1 MGRTYGGGGC
11 VMRSGRFGIAR
22 IMKYVIL
29 ILTVAFVVLLLMYA
43 SGSNRP
49 FDEVEKA
56 VSSSLDKTNLTRQDG
71 AAFKRRF
78 GLSEADY
85 AGVMYYASEFSISAE
100 EVLVIQVKDDSQVQE
115 VTEAIERQVESRKND
130 FDGYAPEEVKL
141 LEDAKQSVRGRYIFF
156 AAAPKAEEYLE
167 VFSNSL

>member
-1 MGRTYGGGGC
+1 MRTGGF
-11 VMRSGRFGIAR
+11 RIAR
-22 IMKYVIL
+22 VMKYVVL
-29 ILTVAFVVLLLMYA
+29 VLTIAFVVVLMIYA
-43 SGSNRP
+43 SGSSRP
-49 FDEVEKA
+49 FKEVEDA
-56 VSSSLDKTNLTRQDG
+56 VSRSLDKSNLTLQDG
-71 AAFKRRF
+71 AAFKREF

-100 EVLVIQVKDDSQVQE
+100 EVLVVLVKDESQVQE
-115 VTEAIERQVESRKND
+115 VTEAIDKQTEARKND

-167 VFSNSL
+167 AFGSSL

>member
-1 MGRTYGGGGC
+1 MRTDG
-11 VMRSGRFGIAR
+11 FGIVR
-22 IMKYVIL
+22 VMKYVVLVL
-29 ILTVAFVVLLLMYA
+29 IAAFVAVLMIYA
-43 SGSNRP
+43 SGSSRP
-49 FDEVEKA
+49 FEEVEDA
-56 VSSSLDKTNLTRQDG
+56 VSRSLDKSNLTLQDG
-71 AAFKRRF
+71 AAFKRKF

-100 EVLVIQVKDDSQVQE
+100 EVLVVLVKEESQVQE
-115 VTEAIERQVESRKND
+115 VTEAIDRQVEARKND

-167 VFSNSL
+167 AFSSSL

>member
-1 MGRTYGGGGC
+1 MRTGGF
-11 VMRSGRFGIAR
+11 RIAR
-22 IMKYVIL
+22 VMKYVVL
-29 ILTVAFVVLLLMYA
+29 VLTIAFVVVLMIYA
-43 SGSNRP
+43 SGSSRP
-49 FDEVEKA
+49 FKEVEDA
-56 VSSSLDKTNLTRQDG
+56 VSRSLDKSNLTLQDG
-71 AAFKRRF
+71 AAFKREF

-100 EVLVIQVKDDSQVQE
+100 EVLVILVKDESQVQE
-115 VTEAIERQVESRKND
+115 VTEAIDKQVEARKND

-167 VFSNSL
+167 AFSSSL

>member
-1 MGRTYGGGGC
+1 MRTDG
-11 VMRSGRFGIAR
+11 FGIAR
-22 IMKYVIL
+22 VMKYVVLVL
-29 ILTVAFVVLLLMYA
+29 IAAFVAVLMIYA
-43 SGSNRP
+43 SGSSRP
-49 FDEVEKA
+49 FEEVEDA
-56 VSSSLDKTNLTRQDG
+56 VSRSLDKSNLTLQAG
-71 AAFKRRF
+71 AAFKRKF

-100 EVLVIQVKDDSQVQE
+100 EVLVVLVKEESQVQE
-115 VTEAIERQVESRKND
+115 VTEAIDRQVEARKND

-167 VFSNSL
+167 AFSDSL

>member
-1 MGRTYGGGGC
+1 MRTDG
-11 VMRSGRFGIAR
+11 FGIAR
-22 IMKYVIL
+22 VMKYVVLVL
-29 ILTVAFVVLLLMYA
+29 IAAFVAVLMIYA
-43 SGSNRP
+43 SGSSRP
-49 FDEVEKA
+49 FEEVEDA
-56 VSSSLDKTNLTRQDG
+56 VSRSLDKSNLTLQDG
-71 AAFKRRF
+71 AAFKRKF

-100 EVLVIQVKDDSQVQE
+100 EVLVVLVKEESQVQE
-115 VTEAIERQVESRKND
+115 VTEAIDRRVEARKND

-167 VFSNSL
+167 AFSDSL

>member
-1 MGRTYGGGGC
+1 MKTGGFTFSR
-11 VMRSGRFGIAR
+11 V
-22 IMKYVIL
+22 MKYVVLGLL
-29 ILTVAFVVLLLMYA
+29 IAFVVLLMIYA
-43 SGSNRP
+43 SGSSRP
-49 FDEVEKA
+49 FEEVEDA
-56 VSSSLDKTNLTRQDG
+56 VSSSLDKSNLVRKDG
-71 AAFKRRF
+71 AAFKREF

-100 EVLVIQVKDDSQVQE
+100 EVLVILVKDESQVQE
-115 VTEAIERQVESRKND
+115 VMGAIDRHVEARKND

-167 VFSNSL
+167 AFSSSL

>member
-1 MGRTYGGGGC
+1 MRTGGF
-11 VMRSGRFGIAR
+11 RIAR
-22 IMKYVIL
+22 VMKYVVL
-29 ILTVAFVVLLLMYA
+29 VLTIAFVAVLMIYA
-43 SGSNRP
+43 SGSSRP
-49 FDEVEKA
+49 FEEVEDA
-56 VSSSLDKTNLTRQDG
+56 VSRSLDKSNLTLQDG
-71 AAFKRRF
+71 AAFKREF

-100 EVLVIQVKDDSQVQE
+100 EVLVVLVKDESQVQE
-115 VTEAIERQVESRKND
+115 VTEAIDKQVEARKND

-167 VFSNSL
+167 AFSSSL

>member
-1 MGRTYGGGGC
+1 MRTGGF
-11 VMRSGRFGIAR
+11 RIAR
-22 IMKYVIL
+22 VMKYVVL
-29 ILTVAFVVLLLMYA
+29 VLTIAFVVVLMIYA
-43 SGSNRP
+43 SGSSRP
-49 FDEVEKA
+49 FKEVEDA
-56 VSSSLDKTNLTRQDG
+56 VSRSLDKSNLTLQDG
-71 AAFKRRF
+71 AAFKREF

-100 EVLVIQVKDDSQVQE
+100 EVLVVLVKDESQVQE
-115 VTEAIERQVESRKND
+115 VTEAIDKQVEARKND

-167 VFSNSL
+167 AFSSSL